1 MPSIRVMIVDDHEVV
16 RSGLKAIL
24 EPEGDLDVVGEA
36 STAME
41 AVQRVPHLEPHVIL
55 MDVRMEWMS
64 GIEACRMVKNAH
76 PEVNVL
82 MLTSYGEEEA
92 VMSAIVAGASGY
104 LLKNVGR
111 ADLVRAIHVV
121 AQGENLLD
129 AAVTRRIMER
139 LVATNRQLE
148 ALNKK
153 IQEELNLLFGTLSDV
168 IAEEEGRLEHLAPG
182 AVKDAFLRCLRRID
196 EVISHQSR
204 A

>member
-1 MPSIRVMIVDDHEVV
+1 MIVDDHEVV

-36 STAME
+36 GTAME

-55 MDVRMEWMS
+55 MDVRMEGMS

-139 LVATNRQLE
+139 LVATNRQLG

-182 AVKDAFLRCLRRID
+182 AVKDAFLPCLRRID